1 MTNLKNQKI
10 IDVENQIDALDQC
23 LVNNTKSVKF
33 NDKEIT
39 YKSNAEILEARTLLV
54 HKLRVLKKNNEN
66 RVIYHDP
73 R

>member
-1 MTNLKNQKI
+1 MQSNKNQKI
-10 IDVENQIDALDQC
+10 IEVENQIEALDKC

-39 YKSNAEILEARTLLV
+39 YKSNAEILEARTLLI

-66 RVIYHDP
+66 RIIYHDP